1 MKPNGNT
8 YKVTTLKTS
17 AAHTA
22 AITALVDATAGMIL
36 LTTPTDINT
45 QHIQKLTAI
54 PGNTTLSMGGGLQA
68 VPASLLAGCFSGT
81 AFSKLSLYIASVTS
95 DQHGKNNIGGPNQ
108 WIDKVKISLCLLKIR
123 LRVFV
128 MSSRLLDG

>member
-54 PGNTTLSMGGGLQA
+54 PGNTTLSMGGGGCKRFQPHCWLG
-68 VPASLLAGCFSGT
+68 VFLVRPLASFHFTLP
-81 AFSKLSLYIASVTS
+81 V
-95 DQHGKNNIGGPNQ
+95 
-108 WIDKVKISLCLLKIR
+108 
-123 LRVFV
+123 
-128 MSSRLLDG
+128 

>member
-54 PGNTTLSMGGGLQA
+54 PGNTTLSMGGAASGSSLTAGWVFFWYGL
-68 VPASLLAGCFSGT
+68 
-81 AFSKLSLYIASVTS
+81 
-95 DQHGKNNIGGPNQ
+95 
-108 WIDKVKISLCLLKIR
+108 
-123 LRVFV
+123 
-128 MSSRLLDG
+128 